1 MNVGGES
8 LGGWVLGALGALAV
22 VGASGLAIYA
32 QRRDHAE
39 DRLQE
44 AEKDISHIEGH
55 LEVKTGYRPRSK

>member
-1 MNVGGES
+1 MNVVSES
-8 LGGWVLGALGALAV
+8 LSGWLLGALGALAV

-44 AEKDISHIEGH
+44 AEKDITHIEGH
-55 LEVKTGYRPRSK
+55 LEATTEYRPRFK